1 MNVSNC
7 DVCILIFIEGG
18 RIAGKKWEF
27 FSLSG
32 VFLSLLLPSSKWAP
46 IPSLFRMIT
55 DRYNKNGNIRPL
67 CTRQLAT
74 GMNASSGPLL
84 PFFSCAPWTR
94 HLYQAHRHKG
104 HVTCEIGS
112 YCFSLSQVQVS
123 VLKYISKIICMS
135 HLLKVF
141 ESNL

>member
-1 MNVSNC
+1 MHI
-7 DVCILIFIEGG
+7 DFYRG
-18 RIAGKKWEF
+18 RTHCREKMGVF
-27 FSLSG
+27 LSFWL
-32 VFLSLLLPSSKWAP
+32 FLSLLLSSSKWAP

-55 DRYNKNGNIRPL
+55 DRYNKNGNIQPL

-74 GMNASSGPLL
+74 GMSTSSGPLL

-112 YCFSLSQVQVS
+112 YCFIVTEIQVS
-123 VLKYISKIICMS
+123 VLSPFVCLVS
-135 HLLKVF
+135 
-141 ESNL
+141 